1 MNIRSLTSLALY
13 RGLAARLKW
22 VAVLTALSAHF
33 SLPAGA
39 ACDIGEENAK
49 VAQYPGDPNVYVSRA
64 NCLTERPT
72 FTSLN
77 AAVRDLERA
86 LTMAPNNFYARHNY
100 AQVAYLLE
108 HNDIAKSEFSKAIA
122 LNSQSGRS
130 YLGRGW
136 AEVKLCEFAEAN
148 ADFARAVSLDRSL
161 QSEIA
166 SAQDVAREQAGCG
179 PSQPKPRGPPL
190 VDRPVEFVCGRDNAM
205 LWCQSHSLQALTA
218 NRQAWIDS
226 CYAAKVAQ
234 CN

>member
-1 MNIRSLTSLALY
+1 MNAGPPASAAAYRVSRDRTRWVAL
-13 RGLAARLKW
+13 LAAF
-22 VAVLTALSAHF
+22 LSSIA
-33 SLPAGA
+33 SA
-39 ACDIGEENAK
+39 ACDMSAENAK
-49 VAQYPGDPNVYVSRA
+49 VARNPGDPNVYVSRA
-64 NCLTERPT
+64 NCLSQHPT

-77 AAVRDLERA
+77 AAVRDLEHA
-86 LTMAPNNFYARHNY
+86 LMLQPNNFYARHNY
-100 AQVAYLLE
+100 AQVAYLLDR
-108 HNDIAKSEFSKAIA
+108 NDFAKSEFSKAIA
-122 LNSQSGRS
+122 LNSRSGRS

-136 AEVKLCEFAEAN
+136 AELKLCEFAEAN

-166 SAQDVAREQAGCG
+166 SPQDLAHEQAACATRRQG
-179 PSQPKPRGPPL
+179 P
-190 VDRPVEFVCGRDNAM
+190 VIDRPVEFVCGRDNAM